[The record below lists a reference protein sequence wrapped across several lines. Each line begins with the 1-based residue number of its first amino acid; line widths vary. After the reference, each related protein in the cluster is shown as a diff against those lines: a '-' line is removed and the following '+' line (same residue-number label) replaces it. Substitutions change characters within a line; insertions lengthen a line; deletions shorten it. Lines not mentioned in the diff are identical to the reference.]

1 MRIAPG
7 QRPALDEAA
16 RSSAPGHFVPL
27 PHGLTHYDSAGP
39 PDGQP
44 VVLVPGFSVPFYV
57 WDPTFAALAAAG
69 FRVLRYDLYGR
80 GYSDRPDVVYDLD
93 LFDRQLQE
101 LLEAVGLGVPVDVCG
116 VSMGGVIA
124 AAFADR
130 HPQQVRRLCLV
141 DPAGLR
147 RRVPLSGRLL
157 QVPLLGELMMALFG
171 DRMLLAGT
179 AQDLTAPERF
189 PEYVENYR
197 PQMRYAGFKRAL
209 LSTMRTLLLRDMTD
223 LYGRVGRG
231 GHPVL
236 VVWGR
241 EDRTV
246 PLALSAE
253 LRRAMPRAQF
263 HIIEGAG
270 HVPHYERPEVVNPL
284 LIAFLRG

>member
-1 MRIAPG
+1 MRIPSG

-16 RSSAPGHFVPL
+16 RSSAPGRFVPL
-27 PHGLTHYDSAGP
+27 THGRTHYDIGGP
-39 PDGQP
+39 PDGQA

-57 WDPTFAALAAAG
+57 WDPTFAALVAAG

-93 LFDRQLQE
+93 LFDRQLPE
-101 LLEAVGLGVPVDVCG
+101 LLEAVGVRAPVDICG

-130 HPQQVRRLCLV
+130 HPQRVRRLCLV

-157 QVPLLGELMMALFG
+157 QAPLLGELIMALFG

-179 AQDLTAPERF
+179 AQDLAAPERF

-197 PQMRYAGFKRAL
+197 LQMRYAGFKRAL
-209 LSTMRTLLLRDMTD
+209 LSTMRTLLLCDMTD
-223 LYGRVGRG
+223 LYGSVGRG
-231 GHPVL
+231 GRPVL

-284 LIAFLRG
+284 LIAFLHD